1 MLSELRKDTAMSA
14 ERLNEDFVKAVL
26 SQFNV
31 TDESMIGR
39 WTTWK
44 NILGKR
50 NHMCKK
56 KRGGHAR
63 NYSLKDIV
71 ESFSLTGMVSGE
83 KKDNGSGTGTR
94 GMKSSL
100 LS

>member
-1 MLSELRKDTAMSA
+1 M
-14 ERLNEDFVKAVL
+14 
-26 SQFNV
+26 Q
-31 TDESMIGR
+31 
-39 WTTWK
+39 
-44 NILGKR
+44 
-50 NHMCKK
+50 K

-94 GMKSSL
+94 GMKSNLFSWSVL
-100 LS
+100 LRDKNDCRFFSFTENGESPVIKR

>member
-1 MLSELRKDTAMSA
+1 
-14 ERLNEDFVKAVL
+14 
-26 SQFNV
+26 
-31 TDESMIGR
+31 
-39 WTTWK
+39 
-44 NILGKR
+44 
-50 NHMCKK
+50 MCKK

>member
-1 MLSELRKDTAMSA
+1 M
-14 ERLNEDFVKAVL
+14 
-26 SQFNV
+26 Q
-31 TDESMIGR
+31 
-39 WTTWK
+39 
-44 NILGKR
+44 
-50 NHMCKK
+50 K

-94 GMKSSL
+94 GMKSNLFSWSVL
-100 LS
+100 LRGKNDCRCFSFTENGESPVIKR

>member
-1 MLSELRKDTAMSA
+1 MNPWLAGEQLEKT
-14 ERLNEDFVKAVL
+14 FWVK
-26 SQFNV
+26 
-31 TDESMIGR
+31 E
-39 WTTWK
+39 TT
-44 NILGKR
+44 
-50 NHMCKK
+50 CAKK